1 MRTTEVETLILRRAE
16 QELVEMVERTVTQL
30 EGFQNELESFGE
42 AWGNDDLGMLIGE
55 VYKAA
60 LSLAMNCLFSNL
72 DTVFGYAD
80 RLAVTADDYD
90 ATDQHSSQGLDL
102 VRQMASEVDLP
113 L

>member
-16 QELVEMVERTVTQL
+16 QELAEMAERTITQL
-30 EGFQNELESFGE
+30 EQFQSELESFGE

-60 LSLAMNCLFSNL
+60 LSMALNCLFSNL

-80 RLAVTADDYD
+80 RLSVTADEYD
-90 ATDQHSSQGLDL
+90 TTDQQAAQGIDL